1 MLRAEDVLQLC
12 ERYPE
17 LQVRL
22 LVRWTRLVSSH
33 CNFETPD
40 MCQDRLGTNIGTTEK
55 KSFLQAFTRAGIH
68 HKSSA
73 AASCRCDTD

>member
-1 MLRAEDVLQLC
+1 MRALPGAASALAGTAGQS
-12 ERYPE
+12 
-17 LQVRL
+17 
-22 LVRWTRLVSSH
+22 LVSSH

-40 MCQDRLGTNIGTTEK
+40 MCQDLLGTNIGTAEK

>member
-1 MLRAEDVLQLC
+1 MRALPGAASALAGAVDKS
-12 ERYPE
+12 
-17 LQVRL
+17 
-22 LVRWTRLVSSH
+22 LVSSH

-40 MCQDRLGTNIGTTEK
+40 MCQDRLGTNIGTADK

-73 AASCRCDTD
+73 AASCRCDTN